1 MKKRVLHGM
10 ILASLC
16 SCLSAYAGDTLGKIK
31 KSQTLLIGVRETAPF
46 SFTDQNKQAQGYSI
60 EICQRIGEAIKKE
73 LKLPALKIQYVP
85 VDSSTRF
92 SALVE
97 DKIDL
102 ECGSTTNNAERRKKY
117 GFTIPHFFSSVR
129 ALVKA
134 DSGIKTWVHLRN
146 RTVVTTKSTT
156 TVKLLDD
163 RANTISLNIKLLE
176 GDSDLASFTMVEQGK
191 ADAFPMDD
199 VLLYSLKAESKTP
212 AAYAIVGEPLSIEPY
227 SIMFRKDDPD
237 FKRLV
242 DAEMIRLINDGEI
255 YKLYDRWFTKP
266 IPPKNVNLNMPMGY
280 LLRDSLRFPSDKVGD

>member
-1 MKKRVLHGM
+1 MRKQVLYLM
-10 ILASLC
+10 IAASLSLSSLAS
-16 SCLSAYAGDTLGKIK
+16 AGDTLGKIK

-46 SFTDQNKQAQGYSI
+46 SFTDQNKQPQGYSI
-60 EICQRIGEAIKKE
+60 EVCHRIAEAIKKE
-73 LKLPALKIQYVP
+73 LKLPAMKIQYVP
-85 VDSSTRF
+85 VDSATRF
-92 SALVE
+92 SALLE
-97 DKIDL
+97 DKIDM

-117 GFTIPHFFSSVR
+117 AFTIPHFFSSVR
-129 ALVKA
+129 ALVKV
-134 DSGIKTWVHLRN
+134 DSGIKNWVHLRN

-176 GDSDLASFTMVEQGK
+176 GENDLASFTMVEQGK

-199 VLLYSLKAESKTP
+199 VLLYSLKAESKNP
-212 AAYAIVGEPLSIEPY
+212 AAYAIVGDPLSVEPY

-242 DAEMIRLINDGEI
+242 DAEMIRMINDGEI
-255 YKLYDRWFTKP
+255 YKMYERWFTKP